1 MSCLGPTLPTLADN
15 LQTHV
20 DNLSHIVTAR
30 GGGYM
35 IGSLIGGFLYELD
48 FVLVEIYYTLKTY
61 FS

>member
-1 MSCLGPTLPTLADN
+1 MSSLGPTLPTLAEN

-48 FVLVEIYYTLKTY
+48 FIFVEI
-61 FS
+61 